1 MINFMVNI
9 FFTFCAFFRSFISNA
24 NTVITNFRANLDAQS
39 AGNGITAGFK
49 FQNFSEG
56 VRPQTP
62 LFMRGMSATRGFQS
76 LLSLSNIS
84 SHR

>member
-1 MINFMVNI
+1 MQIQLSQILEQIWMPRVPEM
-9 FFTFCAFFRSFISNA
+9 A
-24 NTVITNFRANLDAQS
+24 LP
-39 AGNGITAGFK
+39 GFQ

>member
-1 MINFMVNI
+1 
-9 FFTFCAFFRSFISNA
+9 
-24 NTVITNFRANLDAQS
+24 LDAQS